1 MTNDVLISLLKEY
14 ERKRLNA
21 ENELELRK
29 KQLYDLIPR
38 LREIDNELNNMAIS
52 TAKNILMNNTK
63 SNNSKVIDSLNNNIA
78 RLKKEKEEILKKNNY
93 DLNYLE
99 PMYECNLCKDTGYI
113 TDSNFN
119 TVMCSC
125 LKQKLLDE
133 SFNKSNMYNIK
144 KENFSTF
151 NENLYSDKPD
161 SKKYKFE
168 ISPREN
174 ILNIRNKCMTFI
186 ENFDNPDTKNLLFTG
201 STGLR

>member
-1 MTNDVLISLLKEY
+1 MANDVLISLFKEY

-125 LKQKLLDE
+125 LRQKLLDE

>member
-1 MTNDVLISLLKEY
+1 MANDVLISLLKEY

-93 DLNYLE
+93 DLNLQ
-99 PMYECNLCKDTGYI
+99 G
-113 TDSNFN
+113 
-119 TVMCSC
+119 
-125 LKQKLLDE
+125 
-133 SFNKSNMYNIK
+133 
-144 KENFSTF
+144 
-151 NENLYSDKPD
+151 
-161 SKKYKFE
+161 
-168 ISPREN
+168 
-174 ILNIRNKCMTFI
+174 
-186 ENFDNPDTKNLLFTG
+186 
-201 STGLR
+201 

>member
-1 MTNDVLISLLKEY
+1 MANDVLISLLKEY

-186 ENFDNPDTKNLLFTG
+186 ENFDDPDTKNLLFTG